1 MDEKGER
8 EREKERERERGTH
21 THTNMSVNLPAG
33 TNKLLERYLIHIGWI
48 LLDDVLLLQHL
59 VGLSNFDLMW
69 QALVPAVQQLN
80 ASLLHPLCCLPTQV
94 LQKK

>member
-1 MDEKGER
+1 MKKKREIERAR
-8 EREKERERERGTH
+8 EREAHTH
-21 THTNMSVNLPAG
+21 THTLSINLPAG
-33 TNKLLERYLIHIGWI
+33 TKKLLERYLIHIGWI

-69 QALVPAVQQLN
+69 QALVPAIQQLN
-80 ASLLHPLCCLPTQV
+80 ASLLHTLCCLPTQV